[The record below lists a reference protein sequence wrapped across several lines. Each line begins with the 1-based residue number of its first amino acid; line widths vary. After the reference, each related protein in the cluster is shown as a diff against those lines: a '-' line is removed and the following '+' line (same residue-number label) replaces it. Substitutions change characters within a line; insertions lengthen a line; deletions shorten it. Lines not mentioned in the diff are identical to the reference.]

1 MRTRTI
7 FEAYTKACIDTLNA
21 KEWRQRDTFERELL
35 RRMDERDALV
45 AERERAARFAVEA
58 TDNIQQ
64 ILDSLS
70 PAMRDD
76 TFVAPDYISKYLRGE
91 I

>member
-45 AERERAARFAVEA
+45 AARNMNQTRTY
-58 TDNIQQ
+58 TDGIGRFMTVYGKWG
-64 ILDSLS
+64 I
-70 PAMRDD
+70 
-76 TFVAPDYISKYLRGE
+76 
-91 I
+91 

>member
-35 RRMDERDALV
+35 RRMDERDAMFISPDGRRRYKTPQPP
-45 AERERAARFAVEA
+45 APKPQIITRF
-58 TDNIQQ
+58 
-64 ILDSLS
+64 
-70 PAMRDD
+70 
-76 TFVAPDYISKYLRGE
+76 
-91 I
+91 